1 MPKRRPLALRIAAL
15 QIAFVRRV
23 NDIYIF
29 LQKTAP
35 LVDQERLELAVSNH
49 TKDRDYYVPNG
60 RKKGVA
66 HRTDKE
72 VANILHRFGSTELY
86 QTFLGTLI
94 AHFESFLGQVIREIL
109 AEHPR
114 KLLMSLQGFQPQ
126 KDVPVGVVLDTDPE
140 DAKDDI
146 VEWVI
151 ERTVTGLFYA
161 APKVYI
167 DYLTKI
173 GGIVSGE
180 TEFDDYLEIKATRDL
195 IVHNSG
201 VINDV
206 YLSKAG
212 EKARGTAGQ
221 LAMIDQKY
229 FNHSISI
236 LKRLSGIIKR
246 NAEKTYQIVKAPMNG
261 G

>member
-1 MPKRRPLALRIAAL
+1 MPRPLAHRIAGL
-15 QIAFVRRV
+15 QISFVRRI
-23 NDIYIF
+23 NDIHIF
-29 LQKTAP
+29 LQITSP
-35 LVDQERLELAVSNH
+35 LIERKRSALVASKDTE
-49 TKDRDYYVPNG
+49 DRDYSVPKG
-60 RKKGVA
+60 SKKGVA
-66 HRTDKE
+66 RRTDKE
-72 VANILHRFGSTELY
+72 VADILMRFGSNEMY

-114 KLLMSLQGFQPQ
+114 KLLMTIHGFQSQ
-126 KDVPVGVVLDTDPE
+126 KDVPVGVVLDTDAE
-140 DAKDDI
+140 DAKDEI

-167 DYLTKI
+167 DYLAKI
-173 GGIVSGE
+173 GGIVAGE
-180 TEFDDYLEIKATRDL
+180 PEFDDYLEIKATRDL

-201 VINDV
+201 VINEV

-221 LAMIDQKY
+221 MALIDQNY
-229 FNHSISI
+229 FNHSMSV

-246 NAEKTYQIVKAPMNG
+246 NAEKTYPVKKRPKAKDG
-261 G
+261 D